1 MGLSSK
7 YPYYGPLG
15 SGNYNVSLA
24 FFGPLSEASK
34 SIGLNS
40 STGLVLPNTDYIQKF
55 AEGDLG
61 ISDSFIKNMLVKN
74 MNSPIASKN
83 EAVFKQFAKQNKID
97 VSNIDEFKKGDKFVI
112 PKDKIKIPDEFSMTG
127 FKAFEKTTLQS
138 IFDTQKPFMEIVGVA
153 IGSVAKA
160 EDVIARVMP
169 FFGNPLTVKSRKPV
183 GNGGSG
189 NARPKAIGFKGAAE
203 TKQKLQKLNSIQAST
218 KPKENKPQNAAS
230 SNPNDVGL
238 DIKNQNTNTSGFPS
252 QYWKVLSTVYST
264 GEFEPTIDY
273 KYTYINLPADEPLP
287 EVDPLEITD
296 TDPFDP
302 YKPKTMIFGI
312 YNSKGEALD
321 PNEYLKTIG
330 LKGNDRTEEVTPFKR
345 ADWILRSKKWKLP
358 QGMIEWPN
366 FGTPNYV
373 WKQQTLFGGV
383 STRVSKK
390 SPGAN
395 YSIKRYKAGDTNIL
409 TGNPAIPNDPI
420 IQSFDA
426 IESESHKKY
435 YNDLIDI
442 GLNGTKDLSKEEK
455 VQINKDI
462 NGRLDIKPQIELS
475 YLYGHTKASIYNKV
489 NNKVAFP
496 EDMKKSYKP
505 FEVFIPEAAKD
516 PELAKLAVQRGS
528 KAGMIWID
536 PEADYDMKVIRVD
549 PVTSI
554 EYLDAVG
561 EPEIKTSIRKFVKN
575 RVKFSFSNGATF
587 SLSISKNG
595 ADTQTFDKI
604 SDYTFEN
611 WNYED
616 NKIKNTNTFDISVW
630 SDLAPAKFTKNF
642 YQWRVNKE
650 PKKIFGID
658 GTSTTQTEP
667 PDYYSITK
675 VDGTWRYS
683 STADNYIKNGVN
695 YLGDTNAAIYSE
707 DGKIT
712 RWYYIYDEKFKGPNT
727 QFNLPAF
734 GIERSISINYE
745 KDTIDVTDKTIP
757 IWRLKIDDRFSNSKI
772 IDPTKVTNDFLT
784 TADLFAKDP
793 LWYGHGSPDDPQTLG
808 IIKRYALT
816 DLDEESYYI
825 VEGILKNDNEFDTDD
840 DGKRKNAGRGKGGGG
855 GWYRLPHAIGAIGV
869 FIRLLI
875 DIGVKLLPKISK
887 LMALFQN
894 PAKFVTDIMSE
905 KLTKNFEFLSSEAIS
920 TFQQA
925 GKLKSK
931 IVDKD
936 INIENIK
943 QNIDAIRIDANA
955 LSKRLVNDSQGKS
968 EVEQSQTKKKVEDI
982 KNKTEEKIAKLQR
995 VVDKKKEAVAKLR
1008 DHFKNSILSNYVYV
1022 DDTNLQ
1028 TIFTLD
1034 GAATIPLSVFGA
1046 KLNFGIA
1053 MNMGNV
1059 PTKPPL
1065 KLIFP
1070 DSKNIFK
1077 NVQYLIDN
1085 AKPTAKNTNQPLSTI
1100 TKQEIADLKTP
1111 VQNQLSALD
1120 KQPPFKNK
1128 TINFNEDVDKVQIK
1142 FEDGSVEYI
1151 PKDSLQTFVLTNQNK
1166 YNFIYVTEEINKTFV
1181 DVDNLLQSGTQED
1194 LDIAKEKL
1202 DDAKKNFP
1210 NNSTIDDKLKELS
1223 DKNESFAKNLQPLLK
1238 AILGLTTFPIKVV
1251 ADIIKWMF
1259 DFFASLT
1266 NPMTLASKMKEFLSF
1281 QWILQYFTPTGI
1293 LAIFGLKFAPLTLI
1307 PYAAMAASATGKAV
1321 GGIASMVNS
1330 SVVGGVASKVG
1341 NAVGGV
1347 ASKVGNAVGGV
1358 ASNVGNAVGDVASN
1372 VGNAVGDVASNVG
1385 NAVGDVASNV
1395 GTAVGGVASNVGN
1408 AVGGVASKVSD
1419 KISAGIADLSKY
1431 ISINMIPKLPSY
1443 TADQYKNLLKG
1454 VQPTRLLVIFQM
1466 MQKFINGVIDF
1477 IWSLLGIEA
1486 LIKAPHIKIVPEDT
1500 TSMSPEDIKKILDG
1514 IEPSGATS
1522 SNGNNIPNPI
1532 TGSNTNAIDSLNPAI
1547 QGFMYEVKLPDGTT
1561 KTFLDRDQLDLFI
1574 EQNKEFDFDF
1584 TF

>member
-1 MGLSSK
+1 MSLSPL

-83 EAVFKQFAKQNKID
+83 EAIFKQFAKQCKID
-97 VSNIDEFKKGDKFVI
+97 VSDIDKFKKGNKFVI
-112 PKDKIKIPDEFSMTG
+112 PKDQIKIPEEFNMTG

-169 FFGNPLTVKSRKPV
+169 FFGDPLTVKSRKPK
-183 GNGGSG
+183 GNSG
-189 NARPKAIGFKGAAE
+189 AGDSRPKAIGYQGAAE
-203 TKQKLQKLNSIQAST
+203 TKEKLQKLNSIQAST
-218 KPKENKPQNAAS
+218 KPKETKPQNVTS
-230 SNPNDVGL
+230 SNPNDVSL
-238 DIKNQNTNTSGFPS
+238 DIKNQSTNTSGFNS

-264 GEFEPTIDY
+264 GVFEPNLDY
-273 KYTYINLPADEPLP
+273 TYTYINLPADEPLP
-287 EVDPLEITD
+287 YVDPVEIGD
-296 TDPFDP
+296 ADPFDP

-330 LKGNDRTEEVTPFKR
+330 LKGNDRTEEITPFKR

-358 QGMIEWPN
+358 EGMIEWPN
-366 FGTPNYV
+366 FGTPNFI
-373 WKQQTLFGGV
+373 WEKQSLFGGY
-383 STRVSKK
+383 STAVSKLN
-390 SPGAN
+390 PGG
-395 YSIKRYKAGDTNIL
+395 YSIKRYNVGDTNIL

-426 IESESHKKY
+426 VESESHKKY

-442 GLNGTKDLSKEEK
+442 GLNGTTDLSKEEK

-489 NNKVAFP
+489 NNKEAFP
-496 EDMKKSYKP
+496 EAMKKSYKP
-505 FEVFIPEAAKD
+505 FEIFIPDAAKD

-536 PEADYDMKVIRVD
+536 PEADYDMKVIRID

-561 EPEIKTSIRKFVKN
+561 APEVKTSIRKFVKN

-611 WNYED
+611 WNYE
-616 NKIKNTNTFDISVW
+616 NNTIKNTNTFEISVW
-630 SDLAPAKFTKNF
+630 SDVAPIKFNNNHYSWTVS
-642 YQWRVNKE
+642 RE
-650 PKKIFGID
+650 PLKVVIP
-658 GTSTTQTEP
+658 GTNGASFSMQVQT

-675 VDGTWRYS
+675 VDGVWSYS
-683 STADNYIKNGVN
+683 STANNYVKSGIN
-695 YLGDTNAAIYSE
+695 YLGNTKEAVYVE

-712 RWYYIYDEKFKGPNT
+712 RWYYIHAEVFKGPNT
-727 QFNLPAF
+727 QYNLPAF

-745 KDTIDVTDKTIP
+745 KDSIDVTDKTIP
-757 IWRLKIDDRFSNSKI
+757 IWRLKVDDRYSNSKI

-784 TADLFAKDP
+784 TADLFTTDP
-793 LWYGHGSPDDPQTLG
+793 LWYGHGAPDDPQTLG

-825 VEGILKNDNEFDTDD
+825 VEGILKNDNEFDTDEN
-840 DGKRKNAGRGKGGGG
+840 GKRKNAGRGKGGGG
-855 GWYRLPHAIGAIGV
+855 GWYRLPHAIGACGV

-925 GKLKSK
+925 GKLKTQ

-968 EVEQSQTKKKVEDI
+968 ELEQSQTKKKVEDI
-982 KNKTEEKIAKLQR
+982 KNKTEEKIAKLQK
-995 VVDKKKEAVAKLR
+995 VVDKKKESVAKLR

-1022 DDTNLQ
+1022 DETNLQ

-1046 KLNFGIA
+1046 NLNFGIA

-1085 AKPTAKNTNQPLSTI
+1085 AKPTAKNTNQPVDTI
-1100 TKQEIADLKTP
+1100 TKKEIVDLKTP

-1120 KQPPFKNK
+1120 KQPPFKNQ
-1128 TINFNEDVDKVQIK
+1128 TINFNEDVNKVQIK

-1181 DVDNLLQSGTQED
+1181 DVDTLLQSGTQED
-1194 LDIAKEKL
+1194 LDIAKAKL
-1202 DDAKKNFP
+1202 DEAKKNFP
-1210 NNSTIDDKLKELS
+1210 NSSAIDDKLKELS
-1223 DKNESFAKNLQPLLK
+1223 DKNEAFAKNLQPLLK

-1251 ADIIKWMF
+1251 ADIIKWLF

-1281 QWILQYFTPTGI
+1281 QWILQFFTPTGI
-1293 LAIFGLKFAPLTLI
+1293 LAIFGLKFSPLSLI
-1307 PYAAMAASATGKAV
+1307 PYAAMAAAATGKAV
-1321 GGIASMVNS
+1321 GGLA
-1330 SVVGGVASKVG
+1330 GKVG
-1341 NAVGGV
+1341 
-1347 ASKVGNAVGGV
+1347 
-1358 ASNVGNAVGDVASN
+1358 
-1372 VGNAVGDVASNVG
+1372 
-1385 NAVGDVASNV
+1385 
-1395 GTAVGGVASNVGN
+1395 
-1408 AVGGVASKVSD
+1408 D
-1419 KISAGIADLSKY
+1419 KLSPGMPDLSKY
-1431 ISINMIPKLPSY
+1431 ISINMIPKLPTYS
-1443 TADQYKNLLKG
+1443 ADQYKNLLKG

-1466 MQKFINGVIDF
+1466 IQKFINGVIDF

-1500 TSMSPEDIKKILDG
+1500 SNMSPEDIKKILDG
-1514 IEPSGATS
+1514 IEPKGVTS

-1561 KTFLDRDQLDLFI
+1561 KSFLDRDQLDLFI
-1574 EQNKEFDFDF
+1574 EQNKEYDFDF

>member
-1 MGLSSK
+1 MSLSPLF
-7 YPYYGPLG
+7 PYYGPLG

-112 PKDKIKIPDEFSMTG
+112 PKDKIKIPEEFSMTG

-138 IFDTQKPFMEIVGVA
+138 IFETQKPFMEIVGVA

-183 GNGGSG
+183 GNAGSG
-189 NARPKAIGFKGAAE
+189 KARPKAIGFKGAAE
-203 TKQKLQKLNSIQAST
+203 TKEKLQKLNSIQAST
-218 KPKENKPQNAAS
+218 KPKENNPQNAAS
-230 SNPNDVGL
+230 TNPNDVGL
-238 DIKNQNTNTSGFPS
+238 DIKNQNTNTSGFPN

-264 GEFEPTIDY
+264 GEFEPNIDY

-287 EVDPLEITD
+287 EVDPVEITD
-296 TDPFDP
+296 FDPFDP

-312 YNSKGEALD
+312 YNSKGEVLD

-345 ADWILRSKKWKLP
+345 AEWILRSEKWKLP
-358 QGMIEWPN
+358 QGVIEWPN

-373 WKQQTLFGGV
+373 WKEQTLFGGV
-383 STRVSKK
+383 NTRVSKK
-390 SPGAN
+390 RPGAN
-395 YSIKRYKAGDTNIL
+395 YSIKRYKAGDKNIL

-426 IESESHKKY
+426 VESESHKKY

-442 GLNGTKDLSKEEK
+442 GLNGTTDLSKEEK
-455 VQINKDI
+455 TQINKDI

-489 NNKVAFP
+489 NNKEAFP
-496 EDMKKSYKP
+496 EAMKKSYKP
-505 FEVFIPEAAKD
+505 FEIFIPEAAKD

-536 PEADYDMKVIRVD
+536 PEADYDMKVIRID

-561 EPEIKTSIRKFVKN
+561 EPEIRTSIRKFVKN

-595 ADTQTFDKI
+595 ADTQTFENI
-604 SDYTFEN
+604 NDYTFEN
-611 WNYED
+611 WNYEE
-616 NKIKNTNTFDISVW
+616 NTIRNTNTFDISVW
-630 SDLAPAKFTKNF
+630 SDLAPAKFTNNF

-650 PKKIFGID
+650 PKKILGID
-658 GTSTTQTEP
+658 GTSTTQIEP

-683 STADNYIKNGVN
+683 STADNFVKSGVN
-695 YLGDTNAAIYSE
+695 YLGDTNDAVYVE

-712 RWYYIYDEKFKGPNT
+712 RWYYIYDEKFRGPNT

-745 KDTIDVTDKTIP
+745 RDTIDVTDKTIP
-757 IWRLKIDDRFSNSKI
+757 IWRLKVDDRFSNSKI
-772 IDPTKVTNDFLT
+772 IDPTQVTNNFLT
-784 TADLFAKDP
+784 TAELFTKDP
-793 LWYGHGSPDDPQTLG
+793 LWYGHGAPDDPQTLG

-840 DGKRKNAGRGKGGGG
+840 NGKRKNAGRGRGGGG

-905 KLTKNFEFLSSEAIS
+905 KLSKNFEFLSSEAIS
-920 TFQQA
+920 TFQKA
-925 GKLKSK
+925 GQLKSQ
-931 IVDKD
+931 IGNRD
-936 INIENIK
+936 IDIDNIK
-943 QNIDAIRIDANA
+943 QNIDSIRIESNA
-955 LSKRLVNDSQGKS
+955 LSNKVINDAQGKS
-968 EVEQSQTKKKVEDI
+968 DVEQSQAKKTVEDI
-982 KNKTEEKIAKLQR
+982 KKKTEERVGKLQK

-1008 DHFKNSILSNYVYV
+1008 EHFKNSVLSNYVYV

-1028 TIFTLD
+1028 SIFTLD

-1085 AKPTAKNTNQPLSTI
+1085 AKPTAKNTNQPVDNI
-1100 TKQEIADLKTP
+1100 IKQEVSDLKTP

-1120 KQPPFKNK
+1120 KQPPFKNQ

-1181 DVDNLLQSGTQED
+1181 DVDTLLQSGTQED
-1194 LDIAKEKL
+1194 LDKAKEKL
-1202 DDAKKNFP
+1202 DEAKKNFP
-1210 NNSTIDDKLKELS
+1210 NNSAIDDKLKELS

-1281 QWILQYFTPTGI
+1281 QWILQFFTPTGI
-1293 LAIFGLKFAPLTLI
+1293 LAIFGLKFTPLTLI
-1307 PYAAMAASATGKAV
+1307 PYAATAAAASGKAV
-1321 GGIASMVNS
+1321 GGKA
-1330 SVVGGVASKVG
+1330 AKVG
-1341 NAVGGV
+1341 
-1347 ASKVGNAVGGV
+1347 
-1358 ASNVGNAVGDVASN
+1358 
-1372 VGNAVGDVASNVG
+1372 
-1385 NAVGDVASNV
+1385 
-1395 GTAVGGVASNVGN
+1395 
-1408 AVGGVASKVSD
+1408 D
-1419 KISAGIADLSKY
+1419 KLSPGKADLSKY
-1431 ISINMIPKLPSY
+1431 ISINMIPTLPTY

-1454 VQPTRLLVIFQM
+1454 VQPLRLLTIFQM

-1486 LIKAPHIKIVPEDT
+1486 LIKAPRIKIVPEDT
-1500 TSMSPEDIKKILDG
+1500 TNMSPEDIKKILDG
-1514 IEPSGATS
+1514 IEPRGVTS
-1522 SNGNNIPNPI
+1522 SNGNIPNPI
-1532 TGSNTNAIDSLNPAI
+1532 TGSNTNDIDSLNPAI

-1561 KTFLDRDQLDLFI
+1561 KSFLNRDDLDLFI

>member
-1 MGLSSK
+1 MSLSPL

-83 EAVFKQFAKQNKID
+83 EAVFKQFAKQCKID
-97 VSNIDEFKKGDKFVI
+97 VSDIDQFKKGNKFVI

-169 FFGNPLTVKSRKPV
+169 FFGNPLTVKSRKPK
-183 GNGGSG
+183 GNAGSG
-189 NARPKAIGFKGAAE
+189 SSRPKAIGYKGAAE

-218 KPKENKPQNAAS
+218 KPKETKPQNAAS

-264 GEFEPTIDY
+264 GEFEPNIDY

-287 EVDPLEITD
+287 EVDPVEIGD

-312 YNSKGEALD
+312 YNSKGEVLD

-330 LKGNDRTEEVTPFKR
+330 LKGNDRTEEITPFKR
-345 ADWILRSKKWKLP
+345 AEWILRSKKWKLP

-390 SPGAN
+390 SPGSN
-395 YSIKRYKAGDTNIL
+395 YSIKRYKSGDTNIL
-409 TGNPAIPNDPI
+409 TGNAAIPNDPI

-426 IESESHKKY
+426 VESESHKKY

-442 GLNGTKDLSKEEK
+442 GLNGTTDLSKEEK
-455 VQINKDI
+455 TQINKDI

-475 YLYGHTKASIYNKV
+475 YLYGHTKASIYKKV
-489 NNKVAFP
+489 NNKEAFP
-496 EDMKKSYKP
+496 EAMKKSYKP
-505 FEVFIPEAAKD
+505 FQIFIPEAAKD
-516 PELAKLAVQRGS
+516 PELVKLAVQRGS

-561 EPEIKTSIRKFVKN
+561 TPEIKTSIRKFVKN

-616 NKIKNTNTFDISVW
+616 NTIKNTNTFEISVW
-630 SDLAPAKFTKNF
+630 SDLAPTKFTKNH
-642 YQWRVNKE
+642 YTWTVSRE
-650 PKKIFGID
+650 PLKVIIP
-658 GTSTTQTEP
+658 GTNGASFSMQLQT

-675 VDGTWRYS
+675 VDGVWNYS
-683 STADNYIKNGVN
+683 STANNYVKSGVN
-695 YLGDTNAAIYSE
+695 YLGNTTDAVYVE

-727 QFNLPAF
+727 QYNLPPF
-734 GIERSISINYE
+734 GVERSISINYE

-757 IWRLKIDDRFSNSKI
+757 IWRLKVDDRFSNSKI
-772 IDPTKVTNDFLT
+772 IDPTKVTNEFLT

-855 GWYRLPHAIGAIGV
+855 GWYRLPHAIGACGV

-905 KLTKNFEFLSSEAIS
+905 KLSKNFEFLSSEAIS
-920 TFQQA
+920 TFQKA
-925 GKLKSK
+925 GQLKSQ
-931 IVDKD
+931 IGNKD
-936 INIENIK
+936 IDIDNIK
-943 QNIDAIRIDANA
+943 QNIDKIRIEANTLASKVINDA
-955 LSKRLVNDSQGKS
+955 QGKTD
-968 EVEQSQTKKKVEDI
+968 VEQSQAKKMVDDI
-982 KNKTEEKIAKLQR
+982 KKKTEERIGKLQK
-995 VVDKKKEAVAKLR
+995 VVDKKKESVSKLR
-1008 DHFKNSILSNYVYV
+1008 EHFKNSVLSNYVYV

-1028 TIFTLD
+1028 SIFTLD

-1128 TINFNEDVDKVQIK
+1128 TINFNEDVNKVQIK

-1151 PKDSLQTFVLTNQNK
+1151 QKDSLQTFVLTNQNK

-1181 DVDNLLQSGTQED
+1181 DVDTLLQSGTQED
-1194 LDIAKEKL
+1194 LDKAKEKL
-1202 DDAKKNFP
+1202 DEAKKNFP
-1210 NNSTIDDKLKELS
+1210 TNSAIDDKLKELS

-1259 DFFASLT
+1259 DFFKSLT

-1321 GGIASMVNS
+1321 GGLA
-1330 SVVGGVASKVG
+1330 GKL
-1341 NAVGGV
+1341 
-1347 ASKVGNAVGGV
+1347 
-1358 ASNVGNAVGDVASN
+1358 GDKLSP
-1372 VGNAVGDVASNVG
+1372 GMP
-1385 NAVGDVASNV
+1385 
-1395 GTAVGGVASNVGN
+1395 
-1408 AVGGVASKVSD
+1408 
-1419 KISAGIADLSKY
+1419 DLSKY

-1443 TADQYKNLLKG
+1443 SADQYKNLLKG
-1454 VQPTRLLVIFQM
+1454 LQPTRLLVIFQM
-1466 MQKFINGVIDF
+1466 IQKFINGVIDF

-1514 IEPSGATS
+1514 IEPKGVTS
-1522 SNGNNIPNPI
+1522 SSGNNIPNPI
-1532 TGSNTNAIDSLNPAI
+1532 TGSNTNAVDSLNPAI

-1561 KTFLDRDQLDLFI
+1561 KSFLDRDQLDLFI